1 MNQVKQ
7 ENCLFCDVL
16 EIDRDRIVE
25 ENDLAF
31 VVRDGFPVTQHHTL
45 LIPKRHVLDYF
56 GLHTDEVSAIHVL
69 LHSQKKLLSELD
81 TTIAGFNIG
90 MNCGKVAGQSV
101 WHCHVHLIP
110 RRQGDTPYPKGGVRH
125 VIPYKGNY
133 EDLK

>member
-31 VVRDGFPVTQHHTL
+31 VVRDGFPVTQYHTL

-110 RRQGDTPYPKGGVRH
+110 RRQGDAPYPKGGVRH